1 MAEIKKKNLVLV
13 FSTPAGGEVKLT
25 INSPKEGLTTAQ
37 VNAAMNAIIDAKALG
52 EAQIV
57 SSKAEAKY
65 IIQEVEAIEMQE

>member
-25 INSPKEGLTTAQ
+25 INSPKEGLTTQQ
-37 VNAAMNAIIDAKALG
+37 VNVAMDAIINAKALG